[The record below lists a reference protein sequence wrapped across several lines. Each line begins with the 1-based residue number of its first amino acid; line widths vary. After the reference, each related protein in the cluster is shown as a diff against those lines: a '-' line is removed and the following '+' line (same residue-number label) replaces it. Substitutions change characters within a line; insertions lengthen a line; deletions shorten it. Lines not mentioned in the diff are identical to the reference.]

1 MAEGSEIER
10 EARPPG
16 VARPRHASRLLAVAL
31 VVLLAGEARAGQE
44 PEEEGPAP
52 LVERVEIARN
62 QFLSAETLRFYIS
75 TKPGDRYDQ
84 LRLRED
90 FRRLWDTGFVD
101 DLSIDVQDTPTGGKV
116 VTFVVSERKR
126 IQIVDF
132 RGSKALTKTTI
143 EDELKK
149 KDAALKIDTFYDLG
163 KARHVEHIL
172 KEMLEE
178 KGRPFATVKHDAKPV
193 GGAGLQISFVIDDGP
208 KAKVKEIDFVGNE
221 VFSDAALRRHMKS
234 IHPGSFWSLGWLLGK
249 KTYTPEKWSGPEG
262 DQKRLEDFYLDHGY
276 VTASVGEP
284 KVVYLDGKTGKK
296 PTKGIRLEIPVSEGD
311 QYRIGDVKFE
321 GMALFKPELVL
332 PLFKLQTGEVYKE
345 SKIRKGFDKLRDAYG
360 AQGYFQWTGRPERK
374 PDSKRKV
381 VDVTLTMDEDKK
393 YYVGKITFT
402 GNTTTRD
409 KVIRREVYL
418 NEGDTFNTE
427 ALKVSIRRIN
437 QLGYFKPI
445 EGAPELGPSSLG
457 EDRIDVTFKVQE
469 QNRNQ
474 FTFGGGVSGLEGTFL
489 NASFSTANFL
499 GLGETVQLSAQTGAR
514 AKNYQLA
521 LTEPY
526 LFDRPI
532 TAGIDLYSRKL
543 DYLTTQNVVGYS
555 EVRTGASL
563 TTGLPIGRRGFLRLF
578 ASYTYEVVDT
588 AGLGNLA
595 NGSVIPTSTTGEPI
609 FAPFLDDGR
618 HPESRIA
625 PSLVYNTVDNPYTP
639 RKGMKI
645 TLTPMIAGGPLG
657 GGTDYFR
664 PDGEAILYIPHLRKT
679 ALGLRAQ
686 AAWITPY
693 ADTTRLPYYQR
704 YFLGGETQIRGVNI
718 RTVGPVNAQNQAI
731 GGNKFALFNAEYY
744 FDVAGPLRLLFFY
757 DAGQAFA
764 ESTNINLRQLRTSTG
779 AELRFIMPV
788 LNVPF
793 RLIYAWN
800 PSRDPFQPARTF
812 KFAVGTTF

>member
-1 MAEGSEIER
+1 
-10 EARPPG
+10 
-16 VARPRHASRLLAVAL
+16 
-31 VVLLAGEARAGQE
+31 
-44 PEEEGPAP
+44 
-52 LVERVEIARN
+52 
-62 QFLSAETLRFYIS
+62 
-75 TKPGDRYDQ
+75 
-84 LRLRED
+84 
-90 FRRLWDTGFVD
+90 
-101 DLSIDVQDTPTGGKV
+101 
-116 VTFVVSERKR
+116 
-126 IQIVDF
+126 
-132 RGSKALTKTTI
+132 
-143 EDELKK
+143 
-149 KDAALKIDTFYDLG
+149 
-163 KARHVEHIL
+163 
-172 KEMLEE
+172 
-178 KGRPFATVKHDAKPV
+178 
-193 GGAGLQISFVIDDGP
+193 
-208 KAKVKEIDFVGNE
+208 
-221 VFSDAALRRHMKS
+221 
-234 IHPGSFWSLGWLLGK
+234 
-249 KTYTPEKWSGPEG
+249 
-262 DQKRLEDFYLDHGY
+262 
-276 VTASVGEP
+276 
-284 KVVYLDGKTGKK
+284 
-296 PTKGIRLEIPVSEGD
+296 
-311 QYRIGDVKFE
+311 
-321 GMALFKPELVL
+321 
-332 PLFKLQTGEVYKE
+332 
-345 SKIRKGFDKLRDAYG
+345 
-360 AQGYFQWTGRPERK
+360 
-374 PDSKRKV
+374 
-381 VDVTLTMDEDKK
+381 MDEDKK

-427 ALKVSIRRIN
+427 ALKLSIRRIN
-437 QLGYFKPI
+437 QLGYFKPM
-445 EGAPELGPSSLG
+445 EGAPELGPSTLG
-457 EDRIDVTFKVQE
+457 EDRIDVTFKVEE

-543 DYLTTQNVVGYS
+543 DYLTTANVVGYS
-555 EVRTGASL
+555 EVRTGVSL
-563 TTGLPIGRRGFLRLF
+563 TSGLPIGRRGFLRLF

-595 NGSVIPTSTTGEPI
+595 NGSVIPTSTAGEPV
-609 FAPFLDDGR
+609 FAQFLDDGR

-693 ADTTRLPYYQR
+693 AGTTRLPYYQR